1 MPEIARFYGMVI
13 KMFFR
18 NSEHNPPHIHIIY
31 GENVGLLE
39 LATGEML
46 EGDLPPRAFRLAN
59 EWLTTHRDELQ
70 AMWQTQQLKK
80 LPPLE

>member
-1 MPEIARFYGMVI
+1 MPEIARFYGMIV

-31 GENVGLLE
+31 SENVGLLE
-39 LATGEML
+39 LATGEMI
-46 EGDLPPRAFRLAN
+46 EGDLPPRALRLAN
-59 EWLTTHRDELQ
+59 EWLTTHRNELQ
-70 AMWQTQQLKK
+70 AMWQTQQLTK